1 MRHDGGFEHGL
12 PLFFPYRKIAPH
24 TDDVDDVDDDGSNAS
39 SAVVLKGE
47 MGEIR
52 DIS

>member
-24 TDDVDDVDDDGSNAS
+24 TEDVVVGDDASVVMFKGDVEI
-39 SAVVLKGE
+39 GE
-47 MGEIR
+47 TR